1 VSDHRIFR
9 SLWWLSNALLI
20 VTIATT
26 AWTGVREYSVR
37 QYLKGFSDAIIPE
50 ASSPQQKAEAI
61 LSWMRL
67 GPPRLEAANTADLS
81 PHDPVDTLNY
91 RQLLEVCGSATNAFL
106 NLSRS
111 SGLQARRLLLLTPER
126 TTKHVVAEVLL
137 DGKWVI
143 ADATYR
149 IFLKDPQGNYLTR
162 QDLKNP
168 EVFRTA
174 TSLIPGYVQIYSYE
188 NFAHVRI
195 PALPMHGF
203 YIRRTLDGLLPELA
217 PRTAFL
223 PSLFLLNQR
232 ADSVFPGSHDSGL
245 VCRSPPAHSTI
256 PFAYKPQPRHQRLLH
271 LAGDKIA
278 RVRNLRIRLRL
289 HE

>member
-81 PHDPVDTLNY
+81 PHDPEDTLNY

-143 ADATYR
+143 VDATYR

-168 EVFRTA
+168 EVFRAA

-203 YIRRTLDGLLPELA
+203 YIRRTLDALLPGWDEHLDW
-217 PRTAFL
+217 
-223 PSLFLLNQR
+223 SLLLERRSFLLFFFSTNALILSFLAR
-232 ADSVFPGSHDSGL
+232 MILAWFADH
-245 VCRSPPAHSTI
+245 R
-256 PFAYKPQPRHQRLLH
+256 
-271 LAGDKIA
+271 
-278 RVRNLRIRLRL
+278 LRIPRFRLRTNL
-289 HE
+289 SRATSAFFTSPEIK

>member
-1 VSDHRIFR
+1 VNDHRIFR

-20 VTIATT
+20 LTIATT

-50 ASSPQQKAEAI
+50 ASTPQQKAEAI
-61 LSWMRL
+61 LSWMRF
-67 GPPRLEAANTADLS
+67 GPPRLEAVNSADLS

-111 SGLQARRLLLLTPER
+111 SGLQARRLLLLAPDR

-143 ADATYR
+143 VDATYR
-149 IFLKDPQGNYLTR
+149 VFMKDPQGNFLTR

-168 EVFRTA
+168 EIFRQA
-174 TSLIPGYVQIYSYE
+174 TSLIPNYLPIYSYE
-188 NFAHVRI
+188 SFVHVRVS
-195 PALPMHGF
+195 ALPLHGF
-203 YIRRTLDGLLPELA
+203 YLRQILDRFFPGWDEHLDWSLLLERR
-217 PRTAFL
+217 
-223 PSLFLLNQR
+223 SFLLFFLSTNVMIFFFLAR
-232 ADSVFPGSHDSGL
+232 LVLAWFADH
-245 VCRSPPAHSTI
+245 
-256 PFAYKPQPRHQRLLH
+256 K
-271 LAGDKIA
+271 
-278 RVRNLRIRLRL
+278 LRIPRFRLRTNFSRATSAFFTSP
-289 HE
+289 EIK